1 MATAKKKTVKKK
13 PVAAKTATRKKEST
27 STKKPKVVAALK
39 GAGMKKVAKKDTPDK
54 QELDIEPLDI
64 RIAQFEIEGITPMLL
79 QCLSMKSQ
87 LQLEEGRAGTKKK
100 KIDYG
105 TSEDQAK
112 DSISGYL
119 VGGGFAKPW
128 TKSKI
133 AVPNSWI
140 KKMLINVAGRHVDA
154 LKLNTAGGVFQVMET
169 SVAVKHHGI
178 SIHQGWV
185 KVPPGPK
192 GSPVLRS
199 RGMLEKWSMSFS
211 VRYNAGMIDPN
222 ALAVIIETA
231 GFANGLGDF
240 RPQKDGPH
248 GQFQIKRR

>member
-1 MATAKKKTVKKK
+1 MAKATKKTTKKK
-13 PVAAKTATRKKEST
+13 PVAAKTVTRKKAVP
-27 STKKPKVVAALK
+27 KKAKNVSAALSS
-39 GAGMKKVAKKDTPDK
+39 AGMKKVTKDKEVK
-54 QELDIEPLDI
+54 QEIEIEPLDL
-64 RIAQFEIEGITPMLL
+64 RIAKFEIEGVTPMLL
-79 QCLSMKSQ
+79 QCLSEKSQ
-87 LQLEEGRAGTKKK
+87 NQLEEGRAGTKKK
-100 KIDYG
+100 KVDYG
-105 TSEDQAK
+105 TSEAQAK

-133 AVPNSWI
+133 AVPNSWF

-154 LKLNTAGGVFQVMET
+154 LKLNTAGGVFQVLDA
-169 SVAVKHHGI
+169 SIAVNHKGI

-199 RGMLEKWSMSFS
+199 RGMLEEWTLSFS
-211 VRYNAGMIDPN
+211 VRYNAGMIN
-222 ALAVIIETA
+222 AKALAVIIETA

-240 RPQKDGPH
+240 RPQKDGPF